1 MRKHLTQIFLYEEN
15 MKQATDVSINYPYPF
30 PILLGAVVAGS
41 ISQEG

>member
-1 MRKHLTQIFLYEEN
+1 MRKHLAQIFLNEEN

-30 PILLGAVVAGS
+30 PILRGAVAGS